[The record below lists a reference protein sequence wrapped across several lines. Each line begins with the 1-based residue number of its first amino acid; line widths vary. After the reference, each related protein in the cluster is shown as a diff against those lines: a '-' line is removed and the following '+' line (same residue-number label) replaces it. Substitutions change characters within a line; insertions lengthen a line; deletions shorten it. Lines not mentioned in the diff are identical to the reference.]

1 MQDYNSLKDN
11 PDALIT
17 IILDQDKQIALLER
31 YLYNAQKGMFF
42 GSKRETLK
50 SLSDNRQLPIY
61 EGIFDTPTPQKEV
74 PPKKEIKAHTRAQR
88 TKRDLSSLP
97 HVRIEHKPVTTTCLC
112 CNSELARIGEDESTE
127 LESQPARLFVNVHVR
142 PRYACSKCKDTV
154 VQALLP
160 ESVKPLSKSIVGAN
174 LLAQVIVSKFV
185 DHIPLHRQER
195 IFGRQGFAI
204 PRKNLCDWVG
214 LAEDSYLYRLYL
226 ALKGELFKESY
237 LQGDETK
244 LKVQDGAVKGSCHN
258 GFLWGAHSPERKIVL
273 FQYDQSRA
281 GSVAEDIYKD
291 FKGTLQADAYAGY
304 NKIILPS
311 EGVTRIACLAHVRRR
326 FVDCEKACSQ
336 EASKVLELHQ
346 FDVP

>member
-1 MQDYNSLKDN
+1 VQDYNSLKDN

-97 HVRIEHKPVTTTCLC
+97 HVRIEYEPVTTTCLC